1 LYRLWSTWGV
11 TPDILIGHS
20 IGELAAAHVAGVF
33 SIEDACTLVA
43 ARGRLM
49 QALPEGG
56 TMISLQA
63 AEDEVRPL
71 LDARVGIAGIN
82 GPMAVV
88 ISGDVQACNEIATHF
103 EAQGRNIMRLAV

>member
-1 LYRLWSTWGV
+1 
-11 TPDILIGHS
+11 
-20 IGELAAAHVAGVF
+20 
-33 SIEDACTLVA
+33 
-43 ARGRLM
+43 M

-82 GPMAVV
+82 GLMSIV
-88 ISGDVQACNEIATHF
+88 ISGAMQAAGEIAAHF
-103 EAQGRNIMRLAV
+103 EAQGRTVLRLAVSHAFHSPRMEPMMEESPGASRAASNLAAEDPRSSPT